1 MMRRGALLGLVALLS
16 TASGCATS
24 ASLRAGEKAERMG
37 DWDRATLEY
46 SKAVQEKPDSLNAQL
61 ALGRAR
67 RRSAEAHVT
76 QARRMAVRGLYK
88 DALEEYQLALD
99 LDGAQPGL
107 VEEMDAVRKSRAAGL
122 VPKSVASLKQSAR
135 ERNLPGLEIDPA
147 LDTPL
152 GFKFE
157 GADVKEAYRTLGL
170 VVGVNFVFESPI
182 SAPVT
187 LELKDAPFEQALKAL
202 SMTSKTF
209 VRVIGPKLI
218 QVIPDTP
225 NKRRDYED
233 QIVKTFYLST
243 ADLKEVVDVLR
254 ISLGAR
260 RVAPLPGGNALTM
273 NDTPEKIS
281 AAERIIEA
289 LDKKRAEVVVEVEIL
304 EVNRQK
310 LLDYGIEINSVNGAG
325 LATSVD
331 VGITGGAFPDVSKV
345 VTLEGSQP
353 YKKSNIIVSGLP
365 GIIYRLLRTDGSSR
379 LLAHPQL
386 RATEGQTANARFG
399 DLVPVPVTTFS
410 AIATGGVAQQ
420 PITSF
425 EYKNIGVNIDIT
437 PRVHHD
443 GDVTLQLKL
452 EISSLGAPG
461 YSDLPTF
468 SNRTVN
474 SVLRLRDGETS
485 VLAGLITDREQTSLS
500 GIPGLADIPLLGRI
514 FGRTQKDLKETDII
528 MTISPRIIFKP
539 EFTENDLKSFPV
551 GSESSPL
558 LFEVPPPQGQP
569 TPQAAPFTPPFGQ
582 PPVLLP
588 TPLPRPEPIR
598 PPATPAP
605 TPTPTPMPR

>member
-1 MMRRGALLGLVALLS
+1 MMRRTTLLGLSALFCA
-16 TASGCATS
+16 TIGCATS
-24 ASLRAGEKAERMG
+24 AAFRSGEKAERMG

-46 SKAVQEKPDSLNAQL
+46 SKAVKESPDSLDARL
-61 ALGRAR
+61 ALARAR
-67 RRSAEAHVT
+67 RRSAEAHIT
-76 QARRMAVRGLYK
+76 QGRRMAVRGLYK

-99 LDGAQPGL
+99 LDGSQPGL

-122 VPKSVASLKQSAR
+122 APKTVAAVKQSAR
-135 ERNLPGLEIDPA
+135 ERSLPGLEIEPA
-147 LDTPL
+147 LDTPI

-157 GADVKEAYRTLGL
+157 STDAKEAYKTLGL
-170 VVGVNFVFESPI
+170 VVGVNFVFESAVPT
-182 SAPVT
+182 PVT

-202 SMTSKTF
+202 SMASKTF
-209 VRVIGPKLI
+209 TRVIGPKLI

-225 NKRRDYED
+225 AKRRDYED

-260 RVAPLPGGNALTM
+260 RVAPLGSGNALTM
-273 NDTPEKIS
+273 NDTPEKIA
-281 AAERIIEA
+281 AAERIIES
-289 LDKKRAEVVVEVEIL
+289 LDKRHGEVVVEVEIL

-325 LATSVD
+325 LAATVTSGVS
-331 VGITGGAFPDVSKV
+331 GGAFPDVSKAI
-345 VTLEGSQP
+345 TLEGSDP

-365 GIIYRLLRTDGSSR
+365 GVIYRLLRTDGTSR
-379 LLAHPQL
+379 LLANPQL
-386 RATEGQTANARFG
+386 RVTEGQTATARFG
-399 DLVPVPVTTFS
+399 DQVPVPVTTFS

-425 EYKNIGVNIDIT
+425 EYKNVGVNIDIT

-461 YSDLPTF
+461 YNDLPTF
-468 SNRTVN
+468 SNRTVT

-485 VLAGLITDREQTSLS
+485 ILAGLITDREQTSLS
-500 GIPGLADIPLLGRI
+500 GVPGLADIPLLGRI
-514 FGRTQKDLKETDII
+514 FGRTQRDMKETDII
-528 MTISPRIIFKP
+528 MTLSPRIIFKP
-539 EFTENDLKSFPV
+539 EFSETDLKSFSV

-558 LFEVPPPQGQP
+558 LFEVPPATQP
-569 TPQAAPFTPPFGQ
+569 APVIPPQA
-582 PPVLLP
+582 PVLLP
-588 TPLPRPEPIR
+588 TPTLRPEPIR
-598 PPATPAP
+598 PPGA
-605 TPTPTPMPR
+605 PTPTPMPRL